1 VQIRKFLGLLT
12 TMLLLTVML
21 AACGGQVPA
30 AGQQAATAAANLAPT
45 AAAAATSAAGAVQ
58 QAGTAAANLAPT
70 AAAAATSAAG
80 AVQQAGTAVANVA
93 PTAAAAGTTA
103 AGAVQQAGTTVAGAV
118 ATARP
123 AGPADE
129 VALQLKW
136 VPQAQFAG
144 YYAAL
149 DQGYYA
155 EEGLDVTILPGGP
168 DIVPEQ
174 VVAGGQAEF
183 GINWM
188 ASLLATREQGAPLVN
203 IAQVFT
209 NAGMRQ
215 LSWKD
220 ENIATPA
227 DLKGKNVAVWF
238 GGNEYNLLAT
248 LAKYGINKDTD
259 LTLVQQPFDM
269 NLLLNREVDSAAAMT
284 YNELYQVLSAGHN
297 VDELNILDY
306 NAEGTAMPEDGIFVS
321 ADWLDADPKN
331 KDIAA
336 RFLRASFKGWAYCR
350 DNVESCVD
358 IVLAQDSGG
367 VMTKEA
373 QTWQMQEVN
382 KLIWGDPID
391 PDTKIGYLEPS
402 LFKFAGDTALQ
413 FGVITQPAE
422 EAAYTHEIWE
432 LATQ

>member
-1 VQIRKFLGLLT
+1 MQKPRIPALIALVTLLAG
-12 TMLLLTVML
+12 ML
-21 AACGGQVPA
+21 AACGGQAPSVPTS
-30 AGQQAATAAANLAPT
+30 ATAAADLAPT
-45 AAAAATSAAGAVQ
+45 AAAAAAD
-58 QAGTAAANLAPT
+58 LAPT
-70 AAAAATSAAG
+70 AAAAAAG
-80 AVQQAGTAVANVA
+80 AA
-93 PTAAAAGTTA
+93 
-103 AGAVQQAGTTVAGAV
+103 TTVAGA
-118 ATARP
+118 TQSGTP
-123 AGPADE
+123 DK

-149 DQGYYA
+149 DQGFYA

-174 VVAGGQAEF
+174 VVAGGQAQF

-209 NAGMRQ
+209 RAGMRQ

-220 ENIATPA
+220 ENITSPA
-227 DLKGKNVAVWF
+227 DLKGRNVAVWF

-248 LAKYGINKDTD
+248 LAKYNLNKDTD

-284 YNELYQVLSAGHN
+284 YNELYQVLSAGHTI
-297 VDELNILDY
+297 DQLNILDY

-321 ADWLDADPKN
+321 ADWLNADPKH

-350 DNVESCVD
+350 DNVDSCVE
-358 IVLAQDSGG
+358 IVLKQDSGG
-367 VMTKEA
+367 VMTAEA
-373 QTWQMQEVN
+373 QKWQMEEVN

-391 PDTKIGYLEPS
+391 PNTKIGYLQPD

-422 EAAYTHEIWE
+422 AAAYTHEIWE
-432 LATQ
+432 LATK